1 MDKMSSAE
9 SEDFPASTGRP
20 GGQTSPLPPRPAP
33 AGPHEGAPPA
43 PAAFPRP
50 DSLVSLSLLPA
61 HETPL
66 SSLPGDPLSH
76 AAGGREKQG
85 LLG

>member
-9 SEDFPASTGRP
+9 SEDFPANAGRP
-20 GGQTSPLPPRPAP
+20 GGQASPLPPRGGSPSSSSVSQTRLLSKP
-33 AGPHEGAPPA
+33 LS
-43 PAAFPRP
+43 AFC
-50 DSLVSLSLLPA
+50 SQ
-61 HETPL
+61 TPL

-76 AAGGREKQG
+76 PAGGREKQG

>member
-9 SEDFPASTGRP
+9 SEDFPANAGRP

-50 DSLVSLSLLPA
+50 DSLVSLSLLSA
-61 HETPL
+61 HRP
-66 SSLPGDPLSH
+66 P
-76 AAGGREKQG
+76 
-85 LLG
+85 